1 MLARRLTPMRSKCVT
16 TGGPHVKKTLI
27 TIMVLGI
34 LGAGV
39 WLIKYAVAAPAKAAA
54 WNLAAINGLTSRKTT
69 EAELLTRKE
78 FQTIERKCFQDI
90 CFYQMEAEKVFLNM
104 LHQ

>member
-1 MLARRLTPMRSKCVT
+1 
-16 TGGPHVKKTLI
+16 
-27 TIMVLGI
+27 MVLGI

-90 CFYQMEAEKVFLNM
+90 CFYQMEAENVFLNR
-104 LHQ
+104 LHLAPETRTSTVVRVREGLVTEVLVFTIK